1 MARKVAVVVAAAA
14 IALVAAGCVTS
25 QDTFSAMNADRA
37 AAGAAAVQE
46 TGDLDWVAQNWA
58 NHLRDTA
65 SFSHQDIAALSA
77 WSPYT
82 AMAETLAKVPFDY
95 TGAQVETLWMNSAEH
110 HAIVLDRRYQY
121 VGIGIASNQT
131 DTWVVA
137 VFGAP

>member
-1 MARKVAVVVAAAA
+1 MVRKLAVVVAAAA

-25 QDTFSAMNADRA
+25 EDTLSAMNADRA
-37 AAGAAAVQE
+37 SAGAAALQE
-46 TGDLDWVAQNWA
+46 TRDLDYVAQNWA

-65 SFSHQDIAALSA
+65 SFYHQDIAAVIA